1 MDVKCPHCGEDYIVE
16 ASEYGKFVKCE
27 TCGKGFVVGSS
38 AMNRNGQRSSMNT
51 ARTVTHTAHDQGKK
65 MGRPQ
70 GDTGMKHMTRLAIV
84 GICLILAT
92 RWISMILNYYYKIS
106 KNYDMVLFFNSVIT
120 IIDSVGWVMILTFF
134 IALYRRQRT

>member
-84 GICLILAT
+84 GICLILAAN
-92 RWISMILNYYYKIS
+92 WISVTLLNYYYHS
-106 KNYDMVLFFNSVIT
+106 NYDLAKIFNYVLQ
-120 IIDSVGWVMILTFF
+120 IIYSVGWVMILAFF